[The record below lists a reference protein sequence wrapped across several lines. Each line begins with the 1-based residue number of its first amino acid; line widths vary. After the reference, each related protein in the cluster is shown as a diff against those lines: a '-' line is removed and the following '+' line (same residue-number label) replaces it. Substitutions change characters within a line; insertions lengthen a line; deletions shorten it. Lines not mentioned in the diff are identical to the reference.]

1 MHKPVI
7 SSKIILGGILVL
19 SMSLTSCVAKKKYIA
34 MQESKNRAENR
45 VRELTSD
52 VENLE
57 SEFNGYKNDFHAS
70 NEEKDM
76 MIDSLTLKINEMNAA
91 LLSKDENI
99 DERVFSFQV
108 EKRRLNEMLASKD
121 KEIKTLRS
129 RVQKL
134 ESQVENLKSNIQDS
148 DIKLQNTTS
157 RQNELEYEVKQ
168 KQEELEEMKALL
180 SKRNDEAARLQ
191 NTIAEKDA
199 EIERLRNQVKLLKS
213 EYGQN

>member
-7 SSKIILGGILVL
+7 SSKIMLVAVIVM
-19 SMSLTSCVAKKKYIA
+19 SMLLTSCVAKKKYIA
-34 MQESKNRAENR
+34 MQESKNRAEQR
-45 VRELTSD
+45 VRVLTKD

-76 MIDSLTLKINEMNAA
+76 MIDSLTLRINEMNAA

-108 EKRRLNEMLASKD
+108 EKRRLNEMLTSKD
-121 KEIKTLRS
+121 KEIRTLRS
-129 RVQKL
+129 RVQSL
-134 ESQVENLKSNIQDS
+134 ETQVENLKSDMQDS
-148 DIKLQNTTS
+148 GIKLQNALS
-157 RQNELEYEVKQ
+157 RQKNLEFEIEQ
-168 KQEELEEMKALL
+168 KEEQLDEMKALL
-180 SKRNDEAARLQ
+180 SKKNDEAARLQ

-199 EIERLRNQVKLLKS
+199 ELDKLRNQVKLLRQ